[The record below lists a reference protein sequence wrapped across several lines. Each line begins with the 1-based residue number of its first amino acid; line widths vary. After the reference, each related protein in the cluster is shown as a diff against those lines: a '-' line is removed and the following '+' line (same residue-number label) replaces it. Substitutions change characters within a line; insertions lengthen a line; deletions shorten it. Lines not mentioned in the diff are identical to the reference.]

1 MTENFQK
8 NFGVLLAF
16 LAALFALLFFWTY
29 QVYSLN
35 APTQWTKADHQFKET
50 ENHTER
56 LITIIGFQGLI
67 HNFKD
72 YLIQGNEN
80 NKEQFFGHFEA
91 AREELK
97 LLQDRFGVAA
107 EQQISTIESTLRN
120 YFVNI
125 NKVDQLRKE
134 GKSVSEIDATLAIDD
149 TAAFMALQALLE
161 MQDQEQAE
169 IRGIVVA
176 ALEKD
181 QSNLVSLYTT
191 LFAIGL
197 LLSVAVVMG
206 LRFDYLKRRAVE
218 KQSETKSL
226 LESFLDNSTV
236 PFLIADMDNRI
247 RHCNLAAAA
256 LLGTRPRNLIG
267 AAMAQIIDLP
277 AFEDET
283 NNSPKS
289 GTVKGFST
297 FVELQDGK
305 KIPVQADLTTNKDGT
320 MRIVALFDQRSEIKM
335 RERILLEAEQKLT
348 KVTIDGGQAIR
359 RDVQNFI
366 DLIRRYM
373 EQIKEVPLGQ
383 DKQVEYADS
392 ALAMAEAL
400 KENLAEYLPLSGPL
414 ADSKSVLKLQDLTVE
429 KFEKTVKDSLRMFER
444 VVKEKNLTLNWVN
457 KVPVKKEI
465 DFPAQLERILANLVS
480 NAVKY
485 TEQDGAIKISTSI
498 KDNSLNVKVEDTGI
512 GIPAKDIP
520 KIFEPGVRM
529 QDAANM
535 SRGQGIGLYSVRQ
548 SVRKLGGEITCSS
561 YKGIGTDFV
570 VRIPLHQ
577 SMSVDR
583 FKAT

>member
-8 NFGVLLAF
+8 NFGVILAL

-35 APTQWTKADHQFKET
+35 APTQWSAADHQFKET

-72 YLIQGNEN
+72 YLIRGEEE
-80 NKEQFFGHFEA
+80 NKEKFFGHFES
-91 AREELK
+91 ARAELK
-97 LLQDRFGVAA
+97 LLQNRFGVAA
-107 EQQISTIESTLRN
+107 ELQISTIEETLRK
-120 YFVNI
+120 YFINI
-125 NKVDQLRKE
+125 NKVDQLREE
-134 GKSVSEIDATLAIDD
+134 GKSVNEIDAVLAIDD
-149 TAAFMALQALLE
+149 TAAFKALQALLE
-161 MQDQEQAE
+161 MHDEEQAE
-169 IRGIVVA
+169 IRSIVVA

-236 PFLIADMDNRI
+236 PFLIADTEGRI
-247 RHCNLAAAA
+247 RHCNLAAAS
-256 LLGTRPRNLIG
+256 LLDTQPRNLVG
-267 AAMAQIIDLP
+267 AAMSQILDLP
-277 AFEDET
+277 TTDAET
-283 NNSPKS
+283 DISSKPSTIK
-289 GTVKGFST
+289 GIATVL
-297 FVELQDGK
+297 ELQDGK
-305 KIPVQADLTTNKDGT
+305 QIPVQVDLTTNKDGT
-320 MRIVALFDQRSEIKM
+320 MQIVALFDQRSEIKM

-348 KVTIDGGQAIR
+348 KATIDGGQAIR

-366 DLIRRYM
+366 DLIQRYIG
-373 EQIKEVPLGQ
+373 QTKEVPLGQ
-383 DKQVEYADS
+383 DKQEEYADS

-414 ADSKSVLKLQDLTVE
+414 ADSKSVLKLQDLTAE

-444 VVKEKNLTLNWVN
+444 VVEEKNLTLNWVN
-457 KVPVKKEI
+457 KVPLRKET
-465 DFPAQLERILANLVS
+465 DFPAQLERILANLIS

-485 TEQDGAIKISTSI
+485 TAKDGAIKISTSI
-498 KDNSLNVKVEDTGI
+498 KDNLLNVKVEDTGI

-561 YKGIGTDFV
+561 YKGVGTDFV
-570 VRIPLHQ
+570 VKIPLHK
-577 SMSVDR
+577 V
-583 FKAT
+583 

>member
-8 NFGVLLAF
+8 NFGVILAF

-35 APTQWTKADHQFKET
+35 APTQWSETDHQFKET

-72 YLIQGNEN
+72 YLIRGDDE

-107 EQQISTIESTLRN
+107 EQQITTIEATLRN

-125 NKVDQLRKE
+125 NKVDQLREE
-134 GKSVSEIDATLAIDD
+134 GKSVNEIDAALAIDD
-149 TAAFMALQALLE
+149 TAAFKALLALLE
-161 MQDQEQAE
+161 MHDQEQAE
-169 IRGIVVA
+169 IRSIVVA

-181 QSNLVSLYTT
+181 QANLVSLYTT

-218 KQSETKSL
+218 RQSETKSL

-236 PFLIADMDNRI
+236 PFLIADIDGRI
-247 RHCNLAAAA
+247 RHCNIAAAS
-256 LLGTRPRNLIG
+256 LLDTQPRNLIG
-267 AAMAQIIDLP
+267 AAISQIIDLP
-277 AFEDET
+277 VSDLEPGTSARS
-283 NNSPKS
+283 N
-289 GTVKGFST
+289 TVKGIAT
-297 FVELQDGK
+297 VLELQDGK
-305 KIPVQADLTTNKDGT
+305 QIPVQVDLTTNKDGT

-366 DLIRRYM
+366 DLIRQFV
-373 EQIKEVPLGQ
+373 EQIKDVPLGQ
-383 DKQVEYADS
+383 DKQDEYAGS

-400 KENLAEYLPLSGPL
+400 KENLADYLPLSGPL
-414 ADSKSVLKLQDLTVE
+414 ADSKSVLELQDLTIE

-444 VVKEKNLTLNWVN
+444 VVAEKNLTLNWVN
-457 KVPVKKEI
+457 KVPLRKEI
-465 DFPAQLERILANLVS
+465 DFPAQMERILANLIS

-485 TEQDGAIKISTSI
+485 TPNDGAIKVSTSVQ
-498 KDNSLNVKVEDTGI
+498 DNLLSVKIEDTGI
-512 GIPAKDIP
+512 GIKAKDIP

-561 YKGIGTDFV
+561 YKGVGTDFV
-570 VRIPLHQ
+570 VKIPLHK
-577 SMSVDR
+577 V
-583 FKAT
+583 

>member
-1 MTENFQK
+1 VTENFQK
-8 NFGVLLAF
+8 NFGVILAF

-35 APTQWTKADHQFKET
+35 APTQWSVADHQFKET

-72 YLIQGNEN
+72 YLIRGDGEN
-80 NKEQFFGHFEA
+80 KDQFFGHFEA
-91 AREELK
+91 ARAELK
-97 LLQDRFGVAA
+97 SLQNRFGVAA
-107 EQQISTIESTLRN
+107 EQQISTIEETLRK

-125 NKVDQLRKE
+125 NKVDQLREE
-134 GKSVSEIDATLAIDD
+134 GKSVYEIDAALAIDD
-149 TAAFMALQALLE
+149 TAAFEALQALLE
-161 MQDQEQAE
+161 MHDEEQAE
-169 IRGIVVA
+169 IRSIVVA

-236 PFLIADMDNRI
+236 PFLIAGMDGRI
-247 RHCNLAAAA
+247 RHCNLAAAS
-256 LLGTRPRNLIG
+256 LLDTQPRNLVG
-267 AAMAQIIDLP
+267 AAMSQILELP
-277 AFEDET
+277 TSDVDT
-283 NNSPKS
+283 DISSKS
-289 GTVKGFST
+289 STVKGIAT
-297 FVELQDGK
+297 VLELQDGK
-305 KIPVQADLTTNKDGT
+305 QIPVQADLTTNKDGT

-348 KVTIDGGQAIR
+348 KATIDGGQAIR

-366 DLIRRYM
+366 DLIRRYVG
-373 EQIKEVPLGQ
+373 QIKKVPLGP
-383 DKQVEYADS
+383 DKQEEYADS

-414 ADSKSVLKLQDLTVE
+414 ADSKSVLKLQDLTAE

-444 VVKEKNLTLNWVN
+444 VVEEKNLTLNWVN
-457 KVPVKKEI
+457 KVPLRKETDI
-465 DFPAQLERILANLVS
+465 PAQLERILANLIS

-485 TEQDGAIKISTSI
+485 TAKDGAIKISTSI
-498 KDNSLNVKVEDTGI
+498 KDNLLNVKVEDTGI
-512 GIPAKDIP
+512 GILAKDIP

-561 YKGIGTDFV
+561 YKGVGTDFV
-570 VRIPLHQ
+570 VKIPLHK
-577 SMSVDR
+577 V
-583 FKAT
+583 

>member
-8 NFGVLLAF
+8 NFGVILAF

-35 APTQWTKADHQFKET
+35 APTQWSEADHQFKET

-72 YLIQGNEN
+72 YLIRGDEA

-107 EQQISTIESTLRN
+107 EQQITTIEATLRN

-125 NKVDQLRKE
+125 NKVDQLREE
-134 GKSVSEIDATLAIDD
+134 GKTVNEIDAALAIDD
-149 TAAFMALQALLE
+149 TAAFAALQALLE
-161 MQDQEQAE
+161 LHDEEQAE
-169 IRGIVVA
+169 IRSIVVA

-236 PFLIADMDNRI
+236 PFLIADMDGRI
-247 RHCNLAAAA
+247 RHCNLAAAS
-256 LLGTRPRNLIG
+256 LLDTQPRNLIG
-267 AAMAQIIDLP
+267 AAMSQILDLP
-277 AFEDET
+277 ASEPDIEAG
-283 NNSPKS
+283 NAPKS
-289 GTVKGFST
+289 NTVKGIAT
-297 FVELQDGK
+297 VLELQDGK
-305 KIPVQADLTTNKDGT
+305 QIPVQADLTTNKDRT
-320 MRIVALFDQRSEIKM
+320 MQIVALFDQRSEIKM

-366 DLIRRYM
+366 DLIRRYVG
-373 EQIKEVPLGQ
+373 QIKEVPLGQ
-383 DKQVEYADS
+383 DKQEEYADS

-414 ADSKSVLKLQDLTVE
+414 ADSKSVLELQDLTIE

-444 VVKEKNLTLNWVN
+444 VVEEKNLTLNWVN
-457 KVPVKKEI
+457 RVPLKKET
-465 DFPAQLERILANLVS
+465 DFPAQLERILANLIS

-485 TEQDGAIKISTSI
+485 TAEDGAIKISTSI
-498 KDNSLNVKVEDTGI
+498 KDNLLNVKVEDTGI

-561 YKGIGTDFV
+561 YKGVGTDFV
-570 VRIPLHQ
+570 VKIPLHK
-577 SMSVDR
+577 V
-583 FKAT
+583 